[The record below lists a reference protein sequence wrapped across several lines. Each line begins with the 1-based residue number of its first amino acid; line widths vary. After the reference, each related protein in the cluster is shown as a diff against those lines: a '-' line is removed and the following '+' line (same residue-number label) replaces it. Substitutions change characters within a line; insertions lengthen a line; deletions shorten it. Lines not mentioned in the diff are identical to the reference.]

1 MAINH
6 MPCLIAPTKPPCVDD
21 FLGIPKYV
29 HSRKRQLLGTAFG
42 FPGGFAWALKA
53 SREAEVSWGFPGAG
67 RRVGFGAIFD
77 GRNWDTCGD

>member
-42 FPGGFAWALKA
+42 FPGGFAWALMA
-53 SREAEVSWGFPGAG
+53 SREAEGSWGFPGAG